1 MRKLALLLGS
11 LLVVASASAKEV
23 VPAPVVVEEAPVQV
37 IEKEVIVYRDKE
49 VGFRPNGNVDLQYR
63 WYGETEG
70 QGDKKKEE
78 KRKDGW
84 NEGANNYS
92 RLQLSGLINMTE
104 KQQLQYRIRNWNDV
118 DRSNKYSSSAKEG
131 TETRLRYFYNHGL
144 LGDSK
149 VDFTSRVQYRD
160 KNSGAQDVEYMAR
173 FNFAEYMFNNDF
185 VKTTD
190 FTLAPRYAY
199 VWGKNN
205 ADYDN
210 QLGLDLYTFNEL
222 PYGFSFEFNVYATQ
236 HFFGKGMEI
245 EKRNGTE
252 DKNLTLS
259 IEAYLYYT
267 ANLYTNGNVSVDF
280 NFEGG
285 YDAYNWSQ
293 EKKFGAPRRDGGKY
307 VDKYDKINDTV
318 VVNKDKNGVETKN
331 GKGVGTDNSKYS
343 LYALPT
349 IQVNYQATPNV
360 VVYAAAGAEYR
371 DWAVN
376 SGSSATNWRW
386 QPTVFAGFKTT
397 F

>member
-63 WYGETEG
+63 WYGKTEG
-70 QGDKKKEE
+70 QGDTKEKKE
-78 KRKDGW
+78 DGW
-84 NEGANNYS
+84 NEGVNNHT

-118 DRSNKYSSSAKEG
+118 DRSDEYSSPSKEG
-131 TETRLRYFYNHGL
+131 TETRLRYFYNHGN

-149 VDFTSRVQYRD
+149 VNFTSRVQYRD

-173 FNFAEYMFNNDF
+173 FNFADYMFNNDY
-185 VKTTD
+185 VKTTN
-190 FTLAPRYAY
+190 FVLAPRYAY
-199 VWGKNN
+199 VWEENN
-205 ADYDN
+205 ANYDN
-210 QLGLDLYTFNEL
+210 QLGLDLYSMTEL
-222 PYGFSFEFNVYATQ
+222 PWGFSFELNLYATQ
-236 HFFGKGMEI
+236 HFFGKGMEMT
-245 EKRNGTE
+245 KREGTE

-259 IEAYLYYT
+259 MEAYLYYT

-285 YDAYNWSQ
+285 YDTYDWSK
-293 EKKFGAPRRDGGKY
+293 EKEFDKETNKY
-307 VDKYDKINDTV
+307 GEN
-318 VVNKDKNGVETKN
+318 VE
-331 GKGVGTDNSKYS
+331 YQ

-349 IQVNYQATPNV
+349 VQVNYQATPSV

-371 DWAVN
+371 NWAIKAEN
-376 SGSSATNWRW
+376 EASNWRW

>member
-49 VGFRPNGNVDLQYR
+49 VGFRPNGYVDLQYR
-63 WYGETEG
+63 WYGDTEG
-70 QGDKKKEE
+70 KNEGS
-78 KRKDGW
+78 W
-84 NEGANNYS
+84 NGGANNYS
-92 RLQLSGLINMTE
+92 RIQLEGKVNMTE
-104 KQQLQYRIRNWNDV
+104 KQSLYFRIREWNDLNENEKKHV
-118 DRSNKYSSSAKEG
+118 KGDG
-131 TETRLRYFYNHGL
+131 TQTRLRYFYDHGN

-149 VDFTSRVQYRD
+149 VNLTSRVHYRD
-160 KNSGAQDVEYMAR
+160 RDDLSGAQEVEYQAR

-185 VKTTD
+185 IKTTN
-190 FTLAPRYAY
+190 FVVAPKYKY
-199 VWGKNN
+199 VWEASNDDN
-205 ADYDN
+205 YDN
-210 QLGLDLYTFNEL
+210 RLGFDIASFHEL
-222 PYGFSFEFNVYATQ
+222 PYGFSFELNFYVDQ
-236 HFFGKGMEI
+236 HFYGKDQEFDGGR
-245 EKRNGTE
+245 KFK
-252 DKNLTLS
+252 DKNFTVDM
-259 IEAYLYYT
+259 EAYLYNT
-267 ANLYTNGNVSVDF
+267 TNLYTNGNVGIDF

-293 EKKFGAPRRDGGKY
+293 EKKFGT
-307 VDKYDKINDTV
+307 DKDENA
-318 VVNKDKNGVETKN
+318 
-331 GKGVGTDNSKYS
+331 KYS

-371 DWAVN
+371 NWDITGNGEA
-376 SGSSATNWRW
+376 SHWRW